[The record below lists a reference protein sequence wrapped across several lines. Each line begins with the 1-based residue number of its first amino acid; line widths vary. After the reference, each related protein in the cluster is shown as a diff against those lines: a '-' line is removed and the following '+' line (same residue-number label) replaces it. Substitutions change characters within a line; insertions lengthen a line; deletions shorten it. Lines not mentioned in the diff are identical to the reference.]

1 MRIDRVHRLLDALPE
16 LPVRSTHVHALI
28 VLAAHRAG
36 LDPLAWLNTRIAAL
50 AEASLDDADDGKAVE
65 NLFFQLA
72 GTRPFPDARQ
82 TLTRLAVRLPR
93 ERFDD
98 VLSAAASA
106 PTLPPPTPLRDVLGA
121 RRVLTLYDPRR
132 VRAAPKEEDRK
143 GWFERLAHSGHEREI
158 PRVRSAQLKAVER
171 LSEDA
176 PNLREPAD
184 FVLGQL
190 AAARRRGALALPPI
204 LLVGPPAAGK
214 TWWAERLA
222 AALCVPSTLIA
233 MPGVTASWELS
244 GGSAS
249 WNSSQPG
256 RFVRT
261 LLSTRSASVVF
272 VLDEIEKSSPGN
284 YNPAPVLLHL
294 LERAN
299 AKAWRDEFFDTEF
312 DLSRAIV
319 IATANRPE
327 LMDSALRS
335 RFREFHVEA
344 PRRSE
349 RAPIIES
356 VWRQFRRDAAL
367 RLPATL
373 PEAVVAHLADTFTDA
388 RAVQRAFDAALGRAS
403 LRPGRLQLLPA
414 DFGAPA
420 AQLVRDPQ
428 PQREATP

>member
-1 MRIDRVHRLLDALPE
+1 MRIAVHRLLDALPE

-36 LDPLAWLNTRIAAL
+36 LDPLTWLGTRIAAL
-50 AEASLDDADDGKAVE
+50 AEADLLDDDGKSFE
-65 NLFFQLA
+65 TLFFRLTGAQ
-72 GTRPFPDARQ
+72 PYPDARQ
-82 TLTRLAVRLPR
+82 TLTRLAARLPR

-98 VLSAAASA
+98 VLSAAALA
-106 PTLPPPTPLRDVLGA
+106 PPPPPPTPLRDALGSK
-121 RRVLTLYDPRR
+121 RVLTLYDPSR
-132 VRAAPKEEDRK
+132 VRPVPKDEDRK
-143 GWFERLAHSGHEREI
+143 VWFERLGRSGHEREI
-158 PRVRSAQLKAVER
+158 PRVQVRQLQAVER
-171 LSEDA
+171 LREDA
-176 PNLREPAD
+176 PNLREPTE
-184 FVLGQL
+184 FILGQL
-190 AAARRRGALALPPI
+190 ATARRRGSLALPPI

-222 AALCVPSTLIA
+222 EALGIPATVIA
-233 MPGVTASWELS
+233 MPGVTSSWELS
-244 GGSAS
+244 GSAAS
-249 WNSSQPG
+249 WGNAQPG

-261 LLSTRSASVVF
+261 LIDTRSASPIF
-272 VLDEIEKSSPGN
+272 VLDEIEKTSPGN
-284 YNPAPVLLHL
+284 YDPAPVLLHL
-294 LERAN
+294 LERAS

-312 DLSRAIV
+312 DLSRAIF

-327 LMDSALRS
+327 LMDPALRS
-335 RFREFHVEA
+335 RLREFRVQA

-349 RAPIIES
+349 RASIIES

-403 LRPGRLQLLPA
+403 LRPGRLHLLPA

-428 PQREATP
+428 PRREATP